1 VFLRKKNGNLFS
13 VSSILSFLSK
23 CRFIIRKNFKLRLF
37 LHCVGLSI
45 LGAALFLQSLVLS
58 GILERGYFMGIEQNL
73 AVLYSEIFLTALAIT
88 YLVYLFWRFV
98 VSAI

>member
-1 VFLRKKNGNLFS
+1 
-13 VSSILSFLSK
+13 
-23 CRFIIRKNFKLRLF
+23 
-37 LHCVGLSI
+37 VGLSI

>member
-1 VFLRKKNGNLFS
+1 
-13 VSSILSFLSK
+13 
-23 CRFIIRKNFKLRLF
+23 
-37 LHCVGLSI
+37 VGLSI
-45 LGAALFLQSLVLS
+45 LSAALFLQSLVLS